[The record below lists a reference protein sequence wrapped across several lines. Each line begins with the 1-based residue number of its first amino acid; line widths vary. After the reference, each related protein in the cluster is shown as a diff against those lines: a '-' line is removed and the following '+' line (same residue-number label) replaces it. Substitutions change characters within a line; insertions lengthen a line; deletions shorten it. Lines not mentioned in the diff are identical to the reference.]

1 VESCSRNLQI
11 SSFFVNTTEPGVLG
25 LSLFVKDRR
34 WSPMLLRWDG
44 CLCSLDLP
52 LFGAVF
58 GLGLLCLC
66 RRGIREESALE
77 IPTSLLVTVLGLV
90 LLSPLCPWGFCVI
103 LACEIFSSLM
113 EKWTRCLPLA
123 RFIGGVGMRWAALSL
138 QFVVDFA
145 FELGFLKDEVIRT
158 RLFLDL
164 DPALEKTVAVVSIVR
179 WLAFF
184 AW

>member
-1 VESCSRNLQI
+1 MEAWSRNLQI
-11 SSFFVNTTEPGVLG
+11 SLFFVNTIEPGVLG

-34 WSPMLLRWDG
+34 WSSMLLRWDV
-44 CLCSLDLP
+44 CLCSLDLA

-66 RRGIREESALE
+66 RRGIWEESA
-77 IPTSLLVTVLGLV
+77 LLVTVLDLV
-90 LLSPLCPWGFCVI
+90 SLSPLCPRGFCAI
-103 LACEIFSSLM
+103 LACEIFTSLM
-113 EKWTRCLPLA
+113 EGWKSSCLPLA
-123 RFIGGVGMRWAALSL
+123 WFIAGEGMRWAGLSL
-138 QFVVDFA
+138 TCAVDFT

-164 DPALEKTVAVVSIVR
+164 DPAVEKTVAVVSIVR